1 MVSQNS
7 TLQIDP
13 IDNTFLSGW
22 LMAKLHYVFNEI
34 NNAVNDFINDIMMG
48 VNASFRST

>member
-7 TLQIDP
+7 TLQIGS

-22 LMAKLHYVFNEI
+22 LMEKLHYV
-34 NNAVNDFINDIMMG
+34 VNDFINNIVMG